1 MNKSNIKLIVSDLD
15 GTLLNTDHQLNP
27 RFFEIF
33 KQLETAGI
41 TFVVASGR
49 QYQNLRKVFES
60 IEDRIVFAAEN
71 GSYVLFQEN
80 EMHSCTLPA
89 SQIRE
94 LVTIGRQI
102 PSANLVLCGKK
113 SAYVE
118 NAEQGF
124 IDHLSLYFEKFQVVN
139 DLLSVDD
146 EILKFTV
153 CDLTGSEANS
163 YPSFAHLSEH
173 YQVKVSADTWLDISD
188 RHAHKGNAV
197 AMLQQHYGVSKEQ
210 TMVFGDY
217 LNDLEM
223 MHQGYFS
230 YAMANGHPKVKGVAR
245 YIAKSNNED
254 GVLEVL
260 ERLVGMMA
268 LN

>member
-1 MNKSNIKLIVSDLD
+1 MDKSNIRLIVSDVD
-15 GTLLNTDHQLNP
+15 GTLLNSAHELNP
-27 RFFEIF
+27 KFFSVFE
-33 KQLETAGI
+33 QLHSAGI
-41 TFVVASGR
+41 HFAVASGR
-49 QYQNLRKVFES
+49 QYQNLRKVFGQ

-71 GSYVLFQEN
+71 GSYVLFQGN
-80 EMHSCTLPA
+80 EMLSTALA
-89 SQIRE
+89 SAEIKE

-118 NAEQGF
+118 NSDPAF
-124 IDHLSLYFEKFQVVN
+124 IDHLSIYFAKFEIVEDV
-139 DLLSVDD
+139 LEVDD

-153 CDLTGSEANS
+153 CDLTGSEKNS
-163 YPSFAHLSEH
+163 YPSFAHLTGQ

-188 RHAHKGNAV
+188 KLAHKGNAV
-197 AMLQQHYGVSKEQ
+197 AMLQQHYGVTKEQ

-223 MHQGYFS
+223 MHEAYFS
-230 YAMANGHPKVKGVAR
+230 YAMANGHPDVKGVAR
-245 YIAKSNNED
+245 YIAKNNNEN

-260 ERLVGMMA
+260 ERLVGIVAM
-268 LN
+268 